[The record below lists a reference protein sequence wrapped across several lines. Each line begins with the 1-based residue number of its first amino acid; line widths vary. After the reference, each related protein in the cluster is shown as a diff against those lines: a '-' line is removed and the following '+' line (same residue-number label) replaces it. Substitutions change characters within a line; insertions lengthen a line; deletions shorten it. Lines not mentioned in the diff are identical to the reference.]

1 MAFSVLLSVNNPGK
15 YQAKKLRTCKALVG
29 ARIDYGAPMLTKA
42 SKTDKQKLETVQN
55 QFLRTIT
62 GARRSTP
69 ANLLKIETGVEPIED
84 RWS

>member
-1 MAFSVLLSVNNPGK
+1 
-15 YQAKKLRTCKALVG
+15 
-29 ARIDYGAPMLTKA
+29 MLTKA